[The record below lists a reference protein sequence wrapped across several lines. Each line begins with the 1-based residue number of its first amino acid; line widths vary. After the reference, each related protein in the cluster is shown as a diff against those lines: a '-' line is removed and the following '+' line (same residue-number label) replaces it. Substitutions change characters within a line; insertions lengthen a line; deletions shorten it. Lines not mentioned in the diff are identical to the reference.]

1 METEMMMEL
10 TFDAVRGAR
19 DRAAVPTRLNERA
32 AHGPRVPPVTPPS
45 GEILEI
51 GRGLAPAPHWHTA
64 NRWLQHIED
73 GFAASVCIGL
83 LVLGTLTFGYAF
95 DGAAAA
101 QAASV
106 RSVAASK

>member
-1 METEMMMEL
+1 MMEL

-45 GEILEI
+45 GEIPEI